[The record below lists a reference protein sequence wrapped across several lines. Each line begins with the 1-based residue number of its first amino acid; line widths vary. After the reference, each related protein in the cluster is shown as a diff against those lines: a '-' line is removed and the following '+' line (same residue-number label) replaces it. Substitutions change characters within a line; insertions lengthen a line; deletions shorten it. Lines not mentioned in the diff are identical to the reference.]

1 MQPRPVHM
9 LQAELHGASGAKERR
24 HPDDSPFHN
33 LMFIRHRRFE
43 AWMMSI
49 LTRN

>member
-24 HPDDSPFHN
+24 HQDDSPFHTSC
-33 LMFIRHRRFE
+33 LSVTDSLR
-43 AWMMSI
+43 
-49 LTRN
+49 LG